1 MQGAEENNWA
11 HIRGTNELLSGDL
24 ESSITI
30 KLVHTMTQLKRISWS
45 YHNKQA
51 KVNILQ
57 IRSQLETSVTAREV
71 TPQVEM
77 ECTESVSLRRHG
89 SDVLQ
94 NASLFVATSNCLD
107 EK

>member
-1 MQGAEENNWA
+1 
-11 HIRGTNELLSGDL
+11 
-24 ESSITI
+24 
-30 KLVHTMTQLKRISWS
+30 MTQLKRISWS

-57 IRSQLETSVTAREV
+57 ICSQLETSVTAREV

-94 NASLFVATSNCLD
+94 NASLFVATSDCLD
-107 EK
+107 NK